1 MDLKAWTEAQ
11 QAVIGSLLLAPE
23 IAAGEVFQTAKSAH
37 FGDPALRHV
46 FEAARKVWTENRPID
61 PVTVLAEAGGDYR
74 ELIRKAME
82 MTPTAVNVS
91 GWLDVCASNA
101 RVAAM
106 QKEALAIINAADE
119 AEAAAAWERMGLS
132 LQETDDGE
140 DLSVT
145 ELIGD
150 YLDRMTD
157 KRPVSYLR
165 WGIEKLDEVL
175 WVSPGQF
182 GVIAAD
188 SSVGKT
194 ALALQF
200 AWHIA
205 STGKRVGFFSLET
218 PKENLEDRLLA
229 EKQVA
234 GIPLPMTKR
243 KQLTDEEFRRAG
255 EAGARSDRVPL
266 RILRNYDSLERIRA
280 KTVQRKFDVVFI
292 DYVQLIDAPGT
303 ERWDI
308 VTRVSMG
315 LHRMAQQLG
324 VTVIGL
330 SQVTPAAKGQTRP
343 TKDDLRESRQL
354 KQDAD
359 FILILYPDPEE
370 DAPPNSRILE
380 IAKNKDGRLG
390 RLPLNFEPEH
400 MSFHYRLTVGEMRSI
415 GNAIRNQK
423 APARADKPKESAA
436 DTVEQMDLLPKK
448 MKPGT
453 LIELPD
459 NGEDGELPF

>member
-1 MDLKAWTEAQ
+1 MDLNAWWEAQ
-11 QAVIGSLLLAPE
+11 QAVIGSLLVAPE
-23 IAAGEVFQTAKSAH
+23 FAAGEVFQRAKSSH

-46 FEAARKVWTENRPID
+46 FEAARALWSENRPID
-61 PVTVLAEAGGDYR
+61 PVSVLAEAGSDYKD
-74 ELIRKAME
+74 LIRQAME

-91 GWLDVCASNA
+91 NWLDLCASSA
-101 RVAAM
+101 RLSAM
-106 QKEALAIINAADE
+106 QEEAMVIATATSE
-119 AEAAAAWERMGLS
+119 ATAAAAYERMGLS

-140 DLSVT
+140 DLSVG
-145 ELIGD
+145 ELISD

-157 KRPVSYLR
+157 RRPVSYLS
-165 WGIEKLDEVL
+165 WGIEKLDSVL

-200 AWHIA
+200 AYHIA

-218 PKENLEDRLLA
+218 PKESLEDRLVA

-234 GIPLPMTKR
+234 GIPLPRSK
-243 KQLTDEEFRRAG
+243 KKSLDDDDYRRIG
-255 EAGARSDRVPL
+255 EAGMRSDSVPL

-280 KTVQRKFDVVFI
+280 KTVQRKFDVIFI
-292 DYVQLIDAPGT
+292 DYVQLIDAPGS

-330 SQVTPAAKGQTRP
+330 RQVTPAVKGQTRP

-359 FILILYPDPEE
+359 FILILYPDTDEN
-370 DAPPNSRILE
+370 APPNARILE
-380 IAKNKDGRLG
+380 VAKNKDGRLCRM
-390 RLPLNFEPEH
+390 RLSFEPEH
-400 MSFHYRLTVGEMRSI
+400 MNFGEAVTMDGIYSDGRSVK
-415 GNAIRNQK
+415 NRKKTKDQ
-423 APARADKPKESAA
+423 
-436 DTVEQMDLLPKK
+436 EQMNFEQIPQ
-448 MKPGT
+448 
-453 LIELPD
+453 
-459 NGEDGELPF
+459 GEGGDLPF